1 MDKIFKRG
9 EKEITALSWD
19 AIFCVEEGRK
29 KLGEQM
35 PVSVYR
41 MFEYSMRNALTQM
54 YGKESMIKVFRMAG
68 EEAGQE
74 FYKRYLDGDL
84 MLNDFLAQL
93 QQKLLE
99 YSFGM
104 LRVEKFDVQTGH
116 AVLTVSEDLDCSGLP
131 VSGETVCNYDEG
143 FIAGILKA
151 YTQKDYVV
159 TEVDCWA
166 TGDTVCR
173 FDARVVGKGK
183 A

>member
-1 MDKIFKRG
+1 
-9 EKEITALSWD
+9 
-19 AIFCVEEGRK
+19 
-29 KLGEQM
+29 
-35 PVSVYR
+35 

>member
-1 MDKIFKRG
+1 M
-9 EKEITALSWD
+9 EKDLERDENGTASLSWD
-19 AIFCVEEGRK
+19 AIFHIEEGRK
-29 KLGEQM
+29 RLGEQM
-35 PVSVYR
+35 PVLVYR
-41 MFEYSMRNALTQM
+41 MFEYSMRDTLTQM

-68 EEAGQE
+68 EKAGKE
-74 FYKRYLDGDL
+74 FYRRNLDGDL

-99 YSFGM
+99 YKFGM

-143 FIAGILKA
+143 FIAGILNA
-151 YTQKDYVV
+151 YTQKEYVV

-166 TGDTVCR
+166 TGDSVCR
-173 FDARVVGKGK
+173 FDAKVTGKT
-183 A
+183 